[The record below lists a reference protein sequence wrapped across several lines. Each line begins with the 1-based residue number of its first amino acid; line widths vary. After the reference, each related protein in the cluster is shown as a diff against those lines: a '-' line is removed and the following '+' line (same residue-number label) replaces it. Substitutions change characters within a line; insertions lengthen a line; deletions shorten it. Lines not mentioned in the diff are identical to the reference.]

1 MPLLTRF
8 FSRNTLKEEACHW
21 NRTDLN
27 LKKLDELLA
36 RDKVKDGAVLY
47 LNTSRSLLGKGV
59 DFLSTRE
66 HTTSHSLLTPRGC
79 SAETARRL
87 EHTLTAQFADRYYGP
102 EAEEA
107 RQYVLNAIAQHRQV
121 VKSPQFAQAIH
132 TLAHAKEMPRP
143 TGPAQVASLQ
153 STSHPAQPNTV
164 PAGQAIGPFANLLAH
179 LVPGIAADT
188 PMDAACRAMND
199 HSDAT
204 KEAIKDLLSFRI
216 KHHRK
221 DDNPYMSETAI
232 RLFMELECAAPV
244 DPTPSVGDTSQAI
257 GAFADTLKRAALAHL
272 GYAEFAEIDE
282 TTSLD
287 ELLDNIHSRSIEWRH
302 AIQNVLLQIIDLK
315 APSDKES
322 EWPVLFGDAHM
333 AARVLQ
339 GIEQAP
345 PADPYADIEGADL
358 FDYSATNASSDAQA
372 ASKASPSPIGT
383 ATATYSSADSDEDDF
398 GSLTNSSL

>member
-1 MPLLTRF
+1 MRR
-8 FSRNTLKEEACHW
+8 SR
-21 NRTDLN
+21 
-27 LKKLDELLA
+27 
-36 RDKVKDGAVLY
+36 
-47 LNTSRSLLGKGV
+47 
-59 DFLSTRE
+59 
-66 HTTSHSLLTPRGC
+66 
-79 SAETARRL
+79 
-87 EHTLTAQFADRYYGP
+87 
-102 EAEEA
+102 
-107 RQYVLNAIAQHRQV
+107 
-121 VKSPQFAQAIH
+121 
-132 TLAHAKEMPRP
+132 RP
-143 TGPAQVASLQ
+143 G
-153 STSHPAQPNTV
+153 
-164 PAGQAIGPFANLLAH
+164 
-179 LVPGIAADT
+179 
-188 PMDAACRAMND
+188 
-199 HSDAT
+199 
-204 KEAIKDLLSFRI
+204 
-216 KHHRK
+216 
-221 DDNPYMSETAI
+221 
-232 RLFMELECAAPV
+232 
-244 DPTPSVGDTSQAI
+244 PSVGDTSQAI

>member
-1 MPLLTRF
+1 MPLPTSF
-8 FSRNTLKEEACHW
+8 FSRNTLKEQACHW

-27 LKKLDELLA
+27 LKKLDELLSQ
-36 RDKVKDGAVLY
+36 DKVKNGAVLY

-66 HTTSHSLLTPRGC
+66 RTTSHSLLTPRGS

-87 EHTLTAQFADRYYGP
+87 ENTLNAQFADRYFGP
-102 EAEEA
+102 EVEAA
-107 RQYVLNAIAQHRQV
+107 RQYVLTALAQNRQV

-132 TLAHAKEMPRP
+132 TLAHAQEMPRP
-143 TGPAQVASLQ
+143 TGPAQAAPLLNASR
-153 STSHPAQPNTV
+153 PAQPNAV
-164 PAGQAIGPFANLLAH
+164 PAGKAIGPFANLLAH
-179 LVPGIAADT
+179 LVPGISADT
-188 PMDAACRAMND
+188 PMDEVSKAMNAQP
-199 HSDAT
+199 DAT
-204 KEAIKDLLSFRI
+204 KDAIKDLLSFRI

-232 RLFMELECAAPV
+232 RLFMALECAAPV
-244 DPTPSVGDTSQAI
+244 DSVPCVGDTSQAI

-302 AIQNVLLQIIDLK
+302 AIRNVLLQIIDLK
-315 APSDKES
+315 APSNGKS

-345 PADPYADIEGADL
+345 PADPYADIEGAEL
-358 FDYSATNASSDAQA
+358 FDYSATNASSAAQA

-383 ATATYSSADSDEDDF
+383 ATVTDSSADSDEDDF
-398 GSLTNSSL
+398 GSLTNSSI